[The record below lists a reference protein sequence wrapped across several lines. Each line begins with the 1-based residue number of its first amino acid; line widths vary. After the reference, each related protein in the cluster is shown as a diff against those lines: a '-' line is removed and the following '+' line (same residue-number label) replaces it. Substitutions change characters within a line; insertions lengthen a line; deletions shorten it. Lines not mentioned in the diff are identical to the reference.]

1 MNNRL
6 LSCIMRI
13 GRLMVESGAEIYRV
27 EESLERVLRAYGAK
41 EVNVFAITSN
51 IMVSVECDD
60 YVIKNYSCRIR
71 NVGTHVE
78 RVDRLN
84 DLVRRLA
91 AEAPEVEVVEAE
103 VEKILAMKEYSN
115 NEIAFANGLI
125 ACSFSVF
132 FGARNVEEIV
142 MALMLGMS
150 VGVCSSQLEGL
161 KANRLL
167 NRFSCSFLVTF
178 LTFLLAK
185 MGLIMSV
192 DEVIIGILMTL
203 VPGCGFT
210 NALRDLFTG
219 DSISGALRL
228 IEAILVAFAI
238 AGGYVLAGVL
248 MGGVLL

>member
-51 IMVSVECDD
+51 IMVSVECEE

-71 NVGTHVE
+71 SIGNHVE

-84 DLVRRLA
+84 ALVRRLT
-91 AEAPEVEVVEAE
+91 AEAPAVEIVEAE
-103 VEKILAMKEYSN
+103 VEKILSMKEYSD
-115 NEIAFANGLI
+115 NEIAFAHGLI
-125 ACSFSVF
+125 ASSFSVF
-132 FGARNVEEIV
+132 FGARGVEEIV
-142 MALMLGMS
+142 MAFLMGVG
-150 VGVCSSQLEGL
+150 VGVCTRQLEKL
-161 KANRLL
+161 RANRLL
-167 NRFSCSFLVTF
+167 DRFLCAFLVTL
-178 LTFLLAK
+178 LTFVFWRMKLVS
-185 MGLIMSV
+185 SV
-192 DEVIIGILMTL
+192 DEIIIGILMTL

-228 IEAILVAFAI
+228 IEAVLVAFAI
-238 AGGYVLAGVL
+238 AAGYVLAGVL
-248 MGGVLL
+248 TGGALL